1 MLMIMGNVCKEEK
14 KFEKF
19 PAKTSLLPLSPKYS
33 GFQEKFERNIF
44 QEGAKRIQKLNYDL
58 CNSMEMAVG

>member
-1 MLMIMGNVCKEEK
+1 MQRGKK

-33 GFQEKFERNIF
+33 GFRQKFQRNIF
-44 QEGAKRIQKLNYDL
+44 KAKRIQKWNYDL